1 MQKIE
6 ILSLLLFFFAE
17 FSRNNVF
24 GRSMVMIASLNT
36 VRVCVHITMRIGMH
50 DLFCERPFETRLFP
64 WAKSMI
70 NSGGRGMTKKIKV
83 AVEGIKLTTGF
94 WRYRPKR
101 LLFELASRKSRTLG
115 VDQNF
120 LIFWRPRLPF
130 HGKSYEQMDGL
141 GVTPILGNLHIYI
154 YIYIY
159 IYGGC
164 SKLWYP
170 KTPLRRA
177 YANLSRPFGPQ
188 QNRDMR
194 LWSGFRL
201 LIRL

>member
-1 MQKIE
+1 MSE
-6 ILSLLLFFFAE
+6 IYNQF
-17 FSRNNVF
+17 R
-24 GRSMVMIASLNT
+24 G
-36 VRVCVHITMRIGMH
+36 
-50 DLFCERPFETRLFP
+50 
-64 WAKSMI
+64 
-70 NSGGRGMTKKIKV
+70 SGNDRKIKV

-120 LIFWRPRLPF
+120 LIFWRPRC
-130 HGKSYEQMDGL
+130 
-141 GVTPILGNLHIYI
+141 IYI
-154 YIYIY
+154 YIYVASLSWKILWTNGWFRGNPHFRKPPYIY

>member
-1 MQKIE
+1 MQK
-6 ILSLLLFFFAE
+6 
-17 FSRNNVF
+17 NGNVKP
-24 GRSMVMIASLNT
+24 SASFLQSSHGIMFLEEAWSWLQVWT
-36 VRVCVHITMRIGMH
+36 LCVCVHITMRIGMH

-64 WAKSMI
+64 WAKSII
-70 NSGGRGMTKKIKV
+70 NSGSRGMTKKIKV

-120 LIFWRPRLPF
+120 LIFWRPRCIYIYMWLPF

-154 YIYIY
+154 
-159 IYGGC
+159 
-164 SKLWYP
+164 
-170 KTPLRRA
+170 
-177 YANLSRPFGPQ
+177 
-188 QNRDMR
+188 
-194 LWSGFRL
+194 
-201 LIRL
+201 